1 MVEEERRGSG
11 GVARRWRRR
20 RSGGT
25 ALAEESG
32 DVGGDPSERPRAA
45 RAERMDSRSDGRE
58 TGRKWPSEKKGEKGV
73 HMYVIGPSTQKK
85 SYWASFLIL
94 L

>member
-11 GVARRWRRR
+11 GVARPWRRR

-32 DVGGDPSERPRAA
+32 DVGGDPARGRERR
-45 RAERMDSRSDGRE
+45 ERRERSDGRE
-58 TGRKWPSEKKGEKGV
+58 RD
-73 HMYVIGPSTQKK
+73 GPVV
-85 SYWASFLIL
+85 AH
-94 L
+94 